1 MKQTKKNQTELEK
14 KANSSPGGV
23 NEDKEFLRTE
33 PLGKLL
39 LRLAL
44 PTVAAQ
50 LINMLYNIVD
60 RIYIGH
66 IPNIGATAL
75 TGVGVC
81 MPLIMIVSAFA
92 ALVGYGGAPR
102 ASIFM
107 GKRDKE
113 SAEKTLG
120 NCFMLQILISV
131 VLTVVLLI
139 WNRDFLMAFGAS
151 ENTIEYGVNYMDI
164 YALGTIFVEIT
175 LGMNAFITA
184 QGFAKTGMLSVLI
197 GAVSNII
204 LDPIFIFGFNMDVRG
219 AALATIISQALSCIW
234 VVSFLCGKKT
244 FLRIRRKNLRL
255 VPKIIMPCL
264 ALGVATFIMQASE
277 SVISVCFNS
286 SLQKYGGDIAVGAMT
301 ILTSVMQF
309 AMLPLQGL
317 GQGAQP
323 IISYSYGA
331 GDSGRVR
338 AAFKLLLKVSLGYS
352 ILLWILVMLLPGGF
366 AAMFTSDPQL
376 MEYTRTALR
385 IYMGAMFLFGIQMAC
400 QMTFN
405 ALGKAKESI
414 VVAVMRKFV
423 LLIPLIYIMPQIM
436 KSNQA
441 MAVYMAEPMADFLA
455 VTFTAVL
462 FAVQFKKILKGIGKT
477 QGRRLQTEK

>member
-1 MKQTKKNQTELEK
+1 MSHRGQTTEM
-14 KANSSPGGV
+14 

-33 PLGKLL
+33 PLGQLL
-39 LRLAL
+39 LKLAL

-66 IPNIGATAL
+66 IPDIGATAL

-107 GKRDKE
+107 GKQDKE

-120 NCFMLQILISV
+120 NCFVLQILISV
-131 VLTVVLLI
+131 VLTIVLLI
-139 WNRDFLMAFGAS
+139 WNQDFLMAFGAS
-151 ENTIEYGVNYMDI
+151 ENTIEYGVNYMNI

-197 GAVSNII
+197 GAVTNII

-286 SLQKYGGDIAVGAMT
+286 SLKKYGGDIAVGAMT

-323 IISYSYGA
+323 IISYCYGA
-331 GDSGRVR
+331 GDRERVKG
-338 AAFKLLLKVSLGYS
+338 AFKLLLKVSLGYS
-352 ILLWILVMLLPGGF
+352 IILWILVMALPGGF
-366 AAMFTSDPQL
+366 AAMFTSDTQL

-385 IYMGAMFLFGIQMAC
+385 IYMGSALLFGIQMAC

-423 LLIPLIYIMPQIM
+423 LLIPLIYIMPQIFRAD
-436 KSNQA
+436 QT
-441 MAVYMAEPMADFLA
+441 MAVYMAEPIADLLA

-462 FAVQFKKILKGIGKT
+462 FSIQFKKTLGTMKKNTQQKT
-477 QGRRLQTEK
+477 AG

>member
-1 MKQTKKNQTELEK
+1 MMGQTDKKQSEIQENMDV
-14 KANSSPGGV
+14 NSGSNTSGKS
-23 NEDKEFLRTE
+23 EDKEFLRTE

-39 LRLAL
+39 LKLAL

-66 IPNIGATAL
+66 IPDIGATAL

-107 GKRDKE
+107 GKQNKE

-120 NCFMLQILISV
+120 NCFVLQIIISLI
-131 VLTVVLLI
+131 LTAVLLM

-151 ENTIEYGVNYMDI
+151 ENTIEYGVNYMNI

-197 GAVSNII
+197 GAVANII
-204 LDPIFIFGFNMDVRG
+204 LDPIFIFVFNMDVRG

-234 VVSFLCGKKT
+234 VVSFLGGKKT
-244 FLRIRRKNLRL
+244 FLKIKRKNLGL
-255 VPKIIMPCL
+255 TPNIILPCL

-286 SLQKYGGDIAVGAMT
+286 SLQNYGGDIAVGAMT

-323 IISYSYGA
+323 IISYCYGA
-331 GDSGRVR
+331 GDSGRVKG
-338 AAFKLLLKVSLGYS
+338 AFKLLLKVSIGYS
-352 ILLWILVMLLPGGF
+352 VLLWILVMLFPGGF
-366 AAMFTSDPQL
+366 AAMFTSDAQL
-376 MEYTRTALR
+376 MEYTKTALR

-405 ALGKAKESI
+405 ALGKAVESI

-423 LLIPLIYIMPQIM
+423 LLIPLIYIMPQIIR
-436 KSNQA
+436 SNQTI
-441 MAVYMAEPMADFLA
+441 AVYMAEPIADALA
-455 VTFTAVL
+455 VTFTAIL
-462 FAVQFKKILKGIGKT
+462 FAIQFKKTLKRI
-477 QGRRLQTEK
+477 EKV

>member
-1 MKQTKKNQTELEK
+1 MTKTEHKQADGERTEGTQTDSNRSGSG
-14 KANSSPGGV
+14 AAQ
-23 NEDKEFLRTE
+23 DKEFLRTE

-39 LRLAL
+39 LKLAL

-66 IPNIGATAL
+66 IPEIGATAL

-107 GKRDKE
+107 GKKDKG
-113 SAEKTLG
+113 SAEKTVG
-120 NCFMLQILISV
+120 NCFVLQIIISV
-131 VLTVVLLI
+131 VLTAVLLI

-151 ENTIEYGVNYMDI
+151 ENTIGYGVSYMNI

-197 GAVSNII
+197 GAVANII
-204 LDPIFIFGFNMDVRG
+204 LDPIFIFGLDMDVRG

-234 VVSFLCGKKT
+234 VVSFLCGKRT
-244 FLRIRRKNLRL
+244 FLKIRKKNLGL
-255 VPKIIMPCL
+255 TPKIILPCL

-323 IISYSYGA
+323 IISYCYGA
-331 GDSGRVR
+331 GDTARVR
-338 AAFKLLLKVSLGYS
+338 SAFKLLLKVSMTYAA
-352 ILLWILVMLLPGGF
+352 LLWLLVMLFPGGF
-366 AAMFTSDPQL
+366 AAMFTSDAEL
-376 MEYTRTALR
+376 MDYTGTALR
-385 IYMGAMFLFGIQMAC
+385 IYMASMFLFGIQMAC

-405 ALGKAKESI
+405 ALGKAVESI

-423 LLIPLIYIMPQIM
+423 LLIPLIYIMPQIIR
-436 KSNQA
+436 SDQT
-441 MAVYMAEPMADFLA
+441 MAVYMAEPIADLFA

-462 FAVQFKKILKGIGKT
+462 FTVQFKKILGKY
-477 QGRRLQTEK
+477 RA